1 MPTTAAAHP
10 QCSLKRFK
18 RGGKIFLPAVMACM
32 EVQMD
37 AAQIQTTLVEVLQNI
52 QATSELE
59 CPPLGGATK
68 PIEELPKFDSKIW
81 PVAIGMLGVKLGIN
95 IANDVNI
102 FRQDDSSIALT
113 IDEIVAKVAAL
124 VDAQAVVEPK
134 QANAQ

>member
-1 MPTTAAAHP
+1 
-10 QCSLKRFK
+10 
-18 RGGKIFLPAVMACM
+18 
-32 EVQMD
+32 MD

>member
-1 MPTTAAAHP
+1 
-10 QCSLKRFK
+10 
-18 RGGKIFLPAVMACM
+18 
-32 EVQMD
+32 MD
-37 AAQIQTTLVEVLQNI
+37 AALIQATLVEVLQNI

-81 PVAIGMLGVKLGIN
+81 PVAIGMLGAKLGIN

-102 FRQDDSSIALT
+102 FRQDDSCIALT
-113 IDEIVAKVAAL
+113 IDEIVAKVISLVAA
-124 VDAQAVVEPK
+124 QTVVEPK

>member
-1 MPTTAAAHP
+1 MDT
-10 QCSLKRFK
+10 SL
-18 RGGKIFLPAVMACM
+18 IHS
-32 EVQMD
+32 
-37 AAQIQTTLVEVLQNI
+37 TLVEVLQGI

-81 PVAIGMLGVKLGIN
+81 PVAIGMLGAKLGIT

-102 FRQDDSSIALT
+102 FRQDDSCVALT
-113 IDEIVAKVAAL
+113 IDEIVAKVVALAEVQVAAK
-124 VDAQAVVEPK
+124 PK

>member
-1 MPTTAAAHP
+1 
-10 QCSLKRFK
+10 
-18 RGGKIFLPAVMACM
+18 
-32 EVQMD
+32 MD
-37 AAQIQTTLVEVLQNI
+37 AALIHSTLVEVLQNI

-81 PVAIGMLGVKLGIN
+81 PVAIGMLGANLGIT

-113 IDEIVAKVAAL
+113 IDEIVAKVVAL
-124 VDAQAVVEPK
+124 ADAQVAVEPK

>member
-1 MPTTAAAHP
+1 MQT
-10 QCSLKRFK
+10 FK
-18 RGGKIFLPAVMACM
+18 TLGKIFLPAVMAYV
-32 EVQMD
+32 ETQMD
-37 AAQIQTTLVEVLQNI
+37 AALIHSTLVEVLQNI

-81 PVAIGMLGVKLGIN
+81 PVAIGMLGAKLGIT

-102 FRQDDSSIALT
+102 FRQDDSSVALT
-113 IDEIVAKVAAL
+113 IDEIVAKVVAL
-124 VDAQAVVEPK
+124 ADAQVAVEPK

>member
-1 MPTTAAAHP
+1 
-10 QCSLKRFK
+10 
-18 RGGKIFLPAVMACM
+18 M

-37 AAQIQTTLVEVLQNI
+37 AALVQTTLVEVLQNI

-81 PVAIGMLGVKLGIN
+81 PVAIGMLGAKLGIS

-102 FRQDDSSIALT
+102 FRQDDSSIELT
-113 IDEIVAKVAAL
+113 IDEIVAKVVAL
-124 VDAQAVVEPK
+124 VEAQAVVEPK
-134 QANAQ
+134 QASAQ

>member
-1 MPTTAAAHP
+1 
-10 QCSLKRFK
+10 
-18 RGGKIFLPAVMACM
+18 
-32 EVQMD
+32 MD

-59 CPPLGGATK
+59 CPALGGATK
-68 PIEELPKFDSKIW
+68 PTEELPKFDGKIW
-81 PVAIGMLGVKLGIN
+81 PVAIGILGAKLGIS

-124 VDAQAVVEPK
+124 VEAQAVVEPK
-134 QANAQ
+134 QANAR